1 MNSKPYYL
9 YAFLAFLTLML
20 GSALYFGSQEQD
32 TIQVLK
38 HSDFVSRVLTGD
50 IQSATVDGQSVF
62 GSLKDN
68 KKYSAIIMPSEH
80 LLLMM
85 QQKGVEIDV
94 RQQEKQQW
102 SLLTLLATMF
112 IVGFLGFLMYMRGGS
127 GGMGGG
133 PSSKLFNIGKSKA
146 RFFEPNAVKTTFK
159 DVAGLVEAKE
169 ELRDIVEYLKN
180 PEKFKAL
187 GAKVPRGVLLNG
199 DPGNGKTLL
208 AKAVAGEANCAF
220 LNINGSDFVEVFVGV
235 GASRVRD
242 LFAQA
247 RKHSPC
253 IIFIDEIDA
262 VGRQRGTSMSGSNDE
277 REQTLNQLLA
287 EMDGFSTE
295 AGAVIVLAATNRADV
310 LDKALIRPG
319 RFDRMVAV
327 PYPDIKARH
336 QILKVHSKNVPVD
349 ESVDLLKIARGT
361 VGMSGAELESLV
373 NEAALVAS
381 KEGKK
386 MVGMINFEHAR
397 DKIVMGSELK
407 SLVMSDRV
415 KEITAVHEAGHTLLN
430 VLLPHTNI
438 LHKVTIAPRGKAL
451 GLTWFFPA
459 NDTELNKSGSQL
471 RAEIMVGFGG
481 MIAEIL
487 KYGEA
492 ETGVSNDLKVIS
504 DTARKMVLHYGMSSL
519 GPVSFAS
526 VISRGPGDSARISE
540 QMAARIDA
548 EVEKILTECYAEA
561 DRLMQANKDKLDILS
576 KALLQAETMQ
586 AEEVYA
592 LLGVAPRE
600 SFSFSLQEGEVEKD
614 VIREEKAE

>member
-9 YAFLAFLTLML
+9 YAFLAVLSLML

-38 HSDFVSRVLTGD
+38 HSDFVTKVLVGD
-50 IQSATVDGQSVF
+50 IQSATVDGQSVV
-62 GSLKDN
+62 GSLKDS
-68 KKYSAIIMPSEH
+68 KRYSATIMPSEH

-94 RQQEKQQW
+94 KQQEKQQW
-102 SLLTLLATMF
+102 SLLTLLVTMF
-112 IVGFLGFLMYMRGGS
+112 IVGFLGILMYMRGGS
-127 GGMGGG
+127 GGLGGG

-146 RFFEPNAVKTTFK
+146 RFFEPNTVKTTFK

-253 IIFIDEIDA
+253 IVFIDEIDA
-262 VGRQRGTSMSGSNDE
+262 VGRQRGSNMSGSNDE

-327 PYPDIKARH
+327 PYPDVKARH

-386 MVGMINFEHAR
+386 AVDMINFEHAR

-415 KEITAVHEAGHTLLN
+415 KEVTAVHEAGHTLLN
-430 VLLPHTNI
+430 VLLPHTSI

-459 NDTELNKSGSQL
+459 NDTEFNKSASQL

-481 MIAEIL
+481 MIAETI

-492 ETGVSNDLKVIS
+492 ETGVSNDLQKIS
-504 DTARKMVLHYGMSSL
+504 DTARKMVLHFGMSSL

-526 VISRGPGDSARISE
+526 VLSRGHGDSARISE

-561 DRLMQANKDKLDILS
+561 DRVMQANKDKLDILS
-576 KALLQAETMQ
+576 GALLQAETMQ

-592 LLGVAPRE
+592 LLGLSPRE
-600 SFSFSLQEGEVEKD
+600 SFSFSLQDGEVEKD
-614 VIREEKAE
+614 AVREEKAE